1 MPPIFTLIK
10 IEKPGTQAVYIQIAN
25 QLMSLIRSG
34 TMPSGQRLP
43 STREMALMLHVHRR
57 TVVQAYDELLSQ
69 GWLESHTGKGT
80 FVSRHLPEI
89 TPQPISKNTDHTTNP
104 SKIAGFKFKE
114 APHLARDVVK
124 TRAKFHLDDGFP
136 DPRLAPLD
144 EISRAYRSQLLMGNS
159 YQRLGY
165 GDTLGSLWLRQE
177 LSTYLNETRA
187 FKTNSENILIT
198 RGTVM
203 GMFLASSTL
212 LDRGDHVAVAEMSWA
227 SANMNFTQAGATLHI
242 IPTDEFG
249 IDLDFL
255 EQICR
260 KSPLRMLYV
269 TSHHQYPT
277 TVVLRADR
285 RLRLLN
291 LAEKYGFIIFEDDYD
306 YDFHYHSK
314 PLLPLAGADP
324 AGMVLYCGSFTKA
337 ISPAFRVG
345 YLVGAENVIRHLAQ
359 FRRIIDRQGDVML
372 ENAVAELLQNGV
384 IQRHLRKSLR
394 AYKERRDVF
403 CELLKTQLSAYTEF
417 QIPEGGMAV
426 WTRFDRSIDLKI
438 LSQMAAAKDLFFS
451 EGAGIHANPG
461 LCNGTRLGFASSTTS
476 ELEQS
481 VEILTDL
488 LKDYIT

>member
-1 MPPIFTLIK
+1 MLPIFSQIK
-10 IEKPGTQAVYIQIAN
+10 IEKPGKQAVYIQIAN

-34 TMPSGQRLP
+34 TIPSGQRLP

-80 FVSRHLPEI
+80 FVIQHLPEI
-89 TPQPISKNTDHTTNP
+89 TPQPISTNTALTTNP
-104 SKIAGFKFKE
+104 AKTAGFRFKE
-114 APHLARDVVK
+114 APHLAREVIK
-124 TRAKFHLDDGFP
+124 TRAKLHLDDGFP
-136 DPRLAPLD
+136 DTRLAPLD

-177 LSTYLNETRA
+177 LSSYLNETRA
-187 FKTNSENILIT
+187 FKTTSENILIT

-203 GMFLASSTL
+203 GLFLASNTL
-212 LDRGDHVAVAEMSWA
+212 LDPGDHVAVAEMSWA
-227 SANMNFTQAGATLHI
+227 SANMNFMQAGARLHV
-242 IPTDEFG
+242 IPVDDFG

-255 EQICR
+255 EQICHR
-260 KSPLRMLYV
+260 NPLRMLYI

-306 YDFHYHSK
+306 YDFHYQSK

-337 ISPAFRVG
+337 ISPAFRIG
-345 YLVGAENVIRHLAQ
+345 YLVGAENVIKHMAQ

-372 ENAVAELLQNGV
+372 ENSVAELLHNGV

-403 CELLKTQLSAYTEF
+403 CELLKTQLSDYTQF

-426 WTRFDRSIDLKI
+426 WTRFHESIDLKI
-438 LSQMAAAKDLFFS
+438 LSKTAATKDLFFS
-451 EGAGIHANPG
+451 EGAGIQANPV
-461 LCNGTRLGFASSTTS
+461 LSNGTRLGFASSTTS
-476 ELEQS
+476 ELEQC
-481 VEILTDL
+481 VEILRDL
-488 LKDYIT
+488 LARYTT